1 MKKWAAALTG
11 AMLMGCMGTSFANS
25 PEESFKDVPK
35 DHWAYESVQKLVDS
49 GVVTGYPDGE
59 FKGDRQITRYE
70 MSMVVAKAIDHYME
84 ASDSDKELIDK
95 LSAEFAGELNRL
107 GKRMEKVEKRTNSW
121 LSGET
126 RIRYFGNSPQ
136 VGEKLKGGDKFDF
149 RQRLTWQGDI
159 NPKINFLGRLNMD
172 QKFGEGANSRT
183 YKVRMDLGYIQCK
196 DTFGLDKIRV
206 GRSQLDSIG
215 HGLIGKPDSVDGLLL
230 QKNIG
235 DNTTLKAYVGDVS
248 QDGDAST
255 SNTQTLGTFEIGH
268 NFSKD
273 FGASLGY
280 YWADIERTARGAG
293 MGNLNIA
300 GNSNATDLVF
310 NRADG
315 LDIGLHYKF
324 GKFRLFGDYILSN
337 VRNMNPDYAGRL
349 GKHPKGWSIELTNGV
364 GPNVYYLAVPIV
376 DRNKPHTDAWMISYR
391 SIDAGAVPVG
401 GFDTMGVS
409 YPNQP
414 YSAFTHGTD
423 NVNAIY
429 LAYQN
434 VVTKNVIMSLEY
446 QHLRF
451 KNRGLTGLKSGKI
464 DNTYKFQFE
473 FFY

>member
-1 MKKWAAALTG
+1 MKKWAAALTS

-25 PEESFKDVPK
+25 PEDSFKDVPK

-59 FKGDRQITRYE
+59 FKGERQITRYE

-84 ASDSDKELIDK
+84 ASDADKDIIDK
-95 LSAEFAGELNRL
+95 LSAEFASELNRL

-159 NPKINFLGRLNMD
+159 NPKTNFLGRLNMD
-172 QKFGEGANSRT
+172 QKFGEGANSKT

-268 NFSKD
+268 NFLSFLPPYICK
-273 FGASLGY
+273 GRA
-280 YWADIERTARGAG
+280 
-293 MGNLNIA
+293 
-300 GNSNATDLVF
+300 NAKNAPKTLQKRQNPPPVF
-310 NRADG
+310 NKNMPFFQK
-315 LDIGLHYKF
+315 IT
-324 GKFRLFGDYILSN
+324 LFWLF
-337 VRNMNPDYAGRL
+337 L
-349 GKHPKGWSIELTNGV
+349 
-364 GPNVYYLAVPIV
+364 
-376 DRNKPHTDAWMISYR
+376 KPWRT
-391 SIDAGAVPVG
+391 
-401 GFDTMGVS
+401 
-409 YPNQP
+409 
-414 YSAFTHGTD
+414 
-423 NVNAIY
+423 
-429 LAYQN
+429 
-434 VVTKNVIMSLEY
+434 
-446 QHLRF
+446 
-451 KNRGLTGLKSGKI
+451 LKSHLI
-464 DNTYKFQFE
+464 H
-473 FFY
+473 FYHFAL